1 MKITLIL
8 LLTLLLAS
16 CGDDFGSKV
25 VGGNL
30 SVYYVD
36 GSDKSKAESLAMY
49 WKENDLI
56 AGDKQDLQL
65 VKFEDGYELRIIA
78 KNPKGVKQM
87 PFNERKLL
95 SSLQRTLRD
104 SIPLDGLEL
113 VLCDSNFKPIYNIN
127 E

>member
-1 MKITLIL
+1 MKVTLIL
-8 LLTLLLAS
+8 LFALLLAS
-16 CGDDFGSKV
+16 CGNDFGSKV

-36 GSDKSKAESLAMY
+36 SSDKLKAEALAIY
-49 WKENDLI
+49 WRENDLI
-56 AGDKQDLQL
+56 SGEQQDLQL
-65 VKFEDGYELRIIA
+65 VNFEDGYELRIIA
-78 KNPKGVKQM
+78 KTPKGVKQM

-95 SSLQRTLRD
+95 STLQRVLRD
-104 SIPLDGLEL
+104 SIPLDGLEI

>member
-1 MKITLIL
+1 MKVTLIL
-8 LLTLLLAS
+8 LFALLLAS
-16 CGDDFGSKV
+16 CGNDFGSKV

-36 GSDKSKAESLAMY
+36 SSDKLKAEALAMY
-49 WKENDLI
+49 WRENDLI
-56 AGDKQDLQL
+56 SGEQQDLQL
-65 VKFEDGYELRIIA
+65 VNFEDGYELRIIA
-78 KNPKGVKQM
+78 KTPKGVKKM

-95 SSLQRTLRD
+95 STLQGVLRD
-104 SIPLDGLEL
+104 SIPLDGLEI